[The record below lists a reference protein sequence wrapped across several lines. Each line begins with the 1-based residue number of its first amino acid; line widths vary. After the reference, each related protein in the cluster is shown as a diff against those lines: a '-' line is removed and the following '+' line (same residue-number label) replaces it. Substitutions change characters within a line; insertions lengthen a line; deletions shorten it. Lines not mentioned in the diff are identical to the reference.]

1 MNNTSIFQNC
11 LSPSLDCN
19 LLCFAKIIKERTFYL
34 FLKQIFVSPNKA
46 KNTSTLTTPH
56 PLKKIS
62 EMHSSFT
69 LSQPVCLSLGPEEK
83 EAGLVAASPA
93 DS

>member
-1 MNNTSIFQNC
+1 LFCQNNQRKNILLVLETDFCFSKQSKKH
-11 LSPSLDCN
+11 LHSHYSSP
-19 LLCFAKIIKERTFYL
+19 F
-34 FLKQIFVSPNKA
+34 
-46 KNTSTLTTPH
+46 
-56 PLKKIS
+56 KKIS

>member
-56 PLKKIS
+56 PLKKYLKCILPS
-62 EMHSSFT
+62 HSPS
-69 LSQPVCLSLGPEEK
+69 LSASL
-83 EAGLVAASPA
+83 
-93 DS
+93 